1 MEHILLAGI
10 VVLQYMKSPLSS
22 GKTTDQSLLLRGV
35 DCGHGRDHGVDVALV
50 ANIGTPA
57 YLVVSVLPP
66 VLTPR
71 VLDDPVRL
79 VLQADGGKTSCAIAN
94 KENTMVKGSATDV
107 WT

>member
-22 GKTTDQSLLLRGV
+22 GKTTDQSLLRGV
-35 DCGHGRDHGVDVALV
+35 GCGHSRDHGVDAALV
-50 ANIGTPA
+50 ANIGTPT